1 MQIKLKGEVIALN
14 KVPRT
19 SLAIGTREIH
29 DMVNVG
35 ISISGYTSNIYSEHK
50 DTLIN
55 LTLKLED
62 VQSINLNSVI
72 NISID
77 IE

>member
-1 MQIKLKGEVIALN
+1 MEIKLKGEVVTLN
-14 KVPRT
+14 KVPKP

-35 ISISGYTSNIYSEHK
+35 IAINDYTSSIYSEHQN
-50 DTLIN
+50 TIIN

-62 VQSINLNSVI
+62 VQSINLNSKI
-72 NISID
+72 NININ